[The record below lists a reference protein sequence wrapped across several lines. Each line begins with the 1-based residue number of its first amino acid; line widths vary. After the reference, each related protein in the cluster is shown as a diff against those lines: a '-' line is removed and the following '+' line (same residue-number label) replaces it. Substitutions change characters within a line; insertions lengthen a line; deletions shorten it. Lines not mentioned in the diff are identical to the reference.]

1 MTPRNMARLGGLAL
15 TTALMTGVAAPAFA
29 GSFYLQEQSVRGAG
43 RAFSGEAADR
53 GVGSLWWNP
62 ASIAR
67 SGRELAVGLHAIK
80 IDSEVRNTGS
90 YVTYP
95 GGVDVP
101 VVNPR
106 NTEVDP
112 IESGLVPNFAF
123 ATPIGDRFA
132 LGVSV
137 AAPYNF
143 TTKYEQGSFARY
155 DALTSELR
163 SGDASLTL
171 AYQVN
176 DWLDVGAGLN
186 AQYVKAKLTSA
197 MPSVSPLLPD
207 GSSSLEGDGW
217 DFGWNVGAQVHKGP
231 WDFGLS
237 YRSKIEHELDGDVA
251 IALTGPLAPNSVTTS
266 GTASFNT
273 PWFASASVRYAV
285 NDKLTLNAQVNRIG
299 WSEFQ
304 AITVEY
310 PNGGDVIHQNY
321 KDVTTGA
328 IGLDYAIS
336 DKTTLRA
343 GVGYDPTPTR
353 DSLRTA
359 RIPDAD
365 RWLFSVGGSTE
376 VTPGVT
382 FDAGL
387 TYIAFSDSTIHD
399 DRAFYAGTPAAVTS
413 HLRGEAE
420 GSALVASIG
429 ARWAF

>member
-1 MTPRNMARLGGLAL
+1 MAS
-15 TTALMTGVAAPAFA
+15 VAAPAFA

-53 GVGSLWWNP
+53 GTGSMWWNP
-62 ASIAR
+62 AAIAR
-67 SGRELAVGLHAIK
+67 SGRELSFGMHAIR
-80 IDSEVRNTGS
+80 IDSEVKNDGS

-95 GGVDVP
+95 GGVNVP
-101 VVNPR
+101 VRDPR

-132 LGVSV
+132 VGVSI

-143 TTKYEQGSFARY
+143 TTKYEPGSFARY

-163 SGDASLTL
+163 SGDASLTV

-176 DWLDVGAGLN
+176 DWLDLGAGLN

-217 DFGWNVGAQVHKGP
+217 DYGWNVGAQGHFGKL
-231 WDFGLS
+231 DLGLS
-237 YRSKIEHELDGDVA
+237 YRSAIEHELDGNVN
-251 IALTGPLAPNSVTTS
+251 IVLTGPLAPNSVST
-266 GTASFNT
+266 GGMASFNT

-285 NDKLTLNAQVNRIG
+285 SDKLTLNAQVNRIG
-299 WSEFQ
+299 WSEFD
-304 AITVEY
+304 AINVEY
-310 PNGGDVIHQNY
+310 PNGGDSIHQNY

-328 IGLDYAIS
+328 IGLDYALS

-365 RWLFSVGGSTE
+365 RLLVSVGASTE
-376 VTPGVT
+376 VNKGVT

-387 TYIAFSDSTIHD
+387 TYIAFSDSDIFD
-399 DRAFYAGTPAAVTS
+399 DRTFYAGTPAATTS
-413 HLRGEAE
+413 HLRGTAE
-420 GSALVASIG
+420 GSALVASLG